1 MFNLFNLLSLHNSHI
16 RQGIDLERKDLS
28 LNVSVSLYL
37 SLFYKHV
44 HTHMHGHLHIYT
56 STTTPTTEVLRASVP
71 ECGDAWKFSVGGGEL
86 TTATLG
92 VLKVTPSSCSYTLHC
107 IVVISS
113 PNLQYIFVNCF
124 ILVFVVPWRI
134 KGEISVHAGSLIL
147 HEEWE
152 ESGV

>member
-1 MFNLFNLLSLHNSHI
+1 MSLSLCI
-16 RQGIDLERKDLS
+16 S
-28 LNVSVSLYL
+28 LCSTNTYTN
-37 SLFYKHV
+37 
-44 HTHMHGHLHIYT
+44 THMHGHLHIYT

-92 VLKVTPSSCSYTLHC
+92 VLKVTPSSSSYTLHC

-134 KGEISVHAGSLIL
+134 KGEISVHAGREIGLV
-147 HEEWE
+147 E
-152 ESGV
+152 

>member
-1 MFNLFNLLSLHNSHI
+1 MSLSLCI
-16 RQGIDLERKDLS
+16 S
-28 LNVSVSLYL
+28 LCSTNTYTN
-37 SLFYKHV
+37 
-44 HTHMHGHLHIYT
+44 THMHGHLHIYP

-92 VLKVTPSSCSYTLHC
+92 VLKVTPSSSSYTLHC

-134 KGEISVHAGSLIL
+134 KGEISVHAGREIGLV
-147 HEEWE
+147 E
-152 ESGV
+152 

>member
-1 MFNLFNLLSLHNSHI
+1 MSLSLCI
-16 RQGIDLERKDLS
+16 S
-28 LNVSVSLYL
+28 LCSTNTYTN
-37 SLFYKHV
+37 
-44 HTHMHGHLHIYT
+44 THMHGHLHIYT

-71 ECGDAWKFSVGGGEL
+71 ECGDAWKFFVGGGEL

-124 ILVFVVPWRI
+124 ILVFVVPRRI
-134 KGEISVHAGSLIL
+134 KGEISVHAGREIGLV
-147 HEEWE
+147 E
-152 ESGV
+152 

>member
-1 MFNLFNLLSLHNSHI
+1 MSLSLCI
-16 RQGIDLERKDLS
+16 S
-28 LNVSVSLYL
+28 LCSTNTYTN
-37 SLFYKHV
+37 
-44 HTHMHGHLHIYT
+44 THMHGHLHIYT

-113 PNLQYIFVNCF
+113 PNLQYIFVNWF

-134 KGEISVHAGSLIL
+134 KGEISVHAGREIGLV
-147 HEEWE
+147 E
-152 ESGV
+152 

>member
-1 MFNLFNLLSLHNSHI
+1 MSLSLCI
-16 RQGIDLERKDLS
+16 S
-28 LNVSVSLYL
+28 LCSTNTYTN
-37 SLFYKHV
+37 
-44 HTHMHGHLHIYT
+44 THMHGHLHIYT

-124 ILVFVVPWRI
+124 IFVFVVPWRI
-134 KGEISVHAGSLIL
+134 KGEIRVHAGREIGLA
-147 HEEWE
+147 E
-152 ESGV
+152 

>member
-1 MFNLFNLLSLHNSHI
+1 MSLSLCI
-16 RQGIDLERKDLS
+16 S
-28 LNVSVSLYL
+28 LCSTNTYTN
-37 SLFYKHV
+37 
-44 HTHMHGHLHIYT
+44 THMHGHLHIYT

-134 KGEISVHAGSLIL
+134 KGEISVHAGREIGLV
-147 HEEWE
+147 E
-152 ESGV
+152 